1 MKKAHKSTTI
11 KTVDPGSHPRLA
23 LKNLINLS
31 EILLSANIYPARVNI
46 GMAANVGE
54 TTILYALSLIVEIKS

>member
-1 MKKAHKSTTI
+1 MTTI
-11 KTVDPGSHPRLA
+11 KTVDPGSHPKLD

-31 EILLSANIYPARVNI
+31 EILLSARMYPAKVNMGI
-46 GMAANVGE
+46 AAKVGE